1 MTKSERAVAAHIA
14 TSVRERMLKKTS
26 ELAATY
32 EARWTMNALLR
43 EAPDLHEALE
53 DQIGMFHD
61 SLATGD
67 DDNEIVEQGE
77 ATCRGWMAAV
87 ERMEKSGISDDAVHI
102 GEFGDIVIAVGRQQ
116 KAPVHLREEYGYE
129 LVWLTPREVA
139 SIYFAYRE
147 AQYVKR
153 EWPDAEIVEVR
164 EK

>member
-1 MTKSERAVAAHIA
+1 MTKSDRAVAAHIA

-61 SLATGD
+61 SLSQSD
-67 DDNEIVEQGE
+67 DAEIIEQGE
-77 ATCRGWMAAV
+77 ATCRGWLAAIDK
-87 ERMEKSGISDDAVHI
+87 MEKSGIADDALHI
-102 GEFGDIVIAVGRQQ
+102 GQFGDLVVAIGRQQ
-116 KAPVHLREEYGYE
+116 KCPEWLREKYGDE
-129 LVWLTPREVA
+129 LAYLTPREVA

-147 AQYVKR
+147 AQHVKR

-164 EK
+164 AK